1 MKNII
6 KLGKKFN
13 FKFACLP
20 SNYLKLLKKNLIN
33 KSIKIKKI
41 VSAASSLANK
51 DKKILLKKINLYEM
65 YGATR
70 NRNCYKHNF
79 NNNKSLVGSVGKILK
94 NIDIKIS
101 DENNKFLN

>member
-1 MKNII
+1 MSKYDLKNII

-20 SNYLKLLKKNLIN
+20 SNYLKLLKNLIN

-51 DKKILLKKINLYEM
+51 DKKILLKK
-65 YGATR
+65 
-70 NRNCYKHNF
+70 K
-79 NNNKSLVGSVGKILK
+79 
-94 NIDIKIS
+94 
-101 DENNKFLN
+101 